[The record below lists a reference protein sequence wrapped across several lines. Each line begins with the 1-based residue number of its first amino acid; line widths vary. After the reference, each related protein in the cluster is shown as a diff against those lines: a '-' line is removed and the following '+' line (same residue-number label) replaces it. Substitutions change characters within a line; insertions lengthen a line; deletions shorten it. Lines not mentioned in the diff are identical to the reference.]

1 MGKAWMGFGIAA
13 LMVTVLASGSVHAHE
28 QQTLT
33 IILNDS
39 GAVVGNISDPAFVQG
54 NALWFKMHDTTEN
67 ATMQIG
73 IDLDGDGVLN
83 STVDFMSS
91 TLVEACELDENGSLV
106 DETCAVSATYIFP
119 LNATVGSY
127 QYWVMKDVNDSTT
140 NWTYAIQLY
149 EDIHDDGGPAPGDCF
164 GAGCDDPVKTTD
176 GGGEVVESDG
186 FSQNDLVKFTAVIAG
201 IGVVFLTLSIQN
213 ERKENDGGKQYTTAL
228 EEE

>member
-13 LMVTVLASGSVHAHE
+13 LLVTILASGSVHAHE

-33 IILNDS
+33 IILNDG

-54 NALWFKMHDTTEN
+54 NALWFKMHDKTEN

-73 IDLDGDGVLN
+73 IDLNGDGVLN
-83 STVDFMSS
+83 SMVDFMSS
-91 TLVEACELDENGSLV
+91 TIVESCELDENGSLV
-106 DETCAVSATYIFP
+106 DETCEVSATYVFP

-127 QYWVMKDVNDSTT
+127 QYWVMKNINNSTT
-140 NWTYAIQLY
+140 NWTYEIQLF

-164 GAGCDDPVKTTD
+164 GAGCDDTVENSD
-176 GGGEVVESDG
+176 DGEVVEGDG
-186 FSQNDLVKFTAVIAG
+186 FSQNDLVKLTAVVAG
-201 IGVVFLTLSIQN
+201 FGVVFLVLSIQN
-213 ERKENDGGKQYTTAL
+213 ERKENDKEKRYPASL